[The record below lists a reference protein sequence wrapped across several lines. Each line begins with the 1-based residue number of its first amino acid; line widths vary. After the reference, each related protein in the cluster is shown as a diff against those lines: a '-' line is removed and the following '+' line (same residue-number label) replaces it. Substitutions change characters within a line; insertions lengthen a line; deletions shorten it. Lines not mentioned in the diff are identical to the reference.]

1 MSQKPNRLR
10 RYLFPYKEKS
20 DNFTE
25 WFGYYSPVME
35 VHYNDFVKLFDEN
48 PPTFIDF
55 MDYCYVNTHINYN
68 STKRKYE
75 CRILKNY

>member
-75 CRILKNY
+75 CSILKNY